1 MPLLTVEDSFD
12 FHLPILSM
20 VRGPGQQQNCHGE
33 KKKKKENSRCHII
46 IKQFLPHCNL
56 SACITTENIEYF
68 IDLTV
73 ERLEF
78 APNLD

>member
-33 KKKKKENSRCHII
+33 KKKKGK
-46 IKQFLPHCNL
+46 L
-56 SACITTENIEYF
+56 SVPYHYQTVPSPLQPLCVHYYGEYR
-68 IDLTV
+68 ILH
-73 ERLEF
+73 
-78 APNLD
+78 